1 MISEGSANMTGP
13 QAKGKG
19 RSIQSRLILL
29 LLFILV
35 PVLAIQAYMYYD
47 NYQDRRASELQAN
60 LEIARAVAKAFE
72 SFIQDVIHHE
82 LVIGLAITSSSM
94 TSKDIT
100 RLLIS
105 SQGFGVRDFTWM
117 NPAGDAIYSGNPA
130 VIDRNYSERSYFRE
144 VANGREWMVGELIIS
159 KASGKPVFGIAR
171 GIRDEKGNLLGVVVA
186 MIIPEELDAQLAV
199 ERGKGG
205 GHALVDH
212 KGMLV
217 YRYPAINATW
227 EERNWLKQYPEF
239 EVALRG
245 KEIATTVYAP
255 FEGKNRLVSFTPV
268 PYVGWAVSAGRTEE
282 EVISPI
288 LISIA
293 NNALLFLS
301 VSLAAFFIALAVSRK
316 ISSPVRALRDH
327 ALALG
332 SGEKQEQVR
341 IGNELELRDLAD
353 AFNIMADKVRAREM
367 ELRTS
372 EDALRQA
379 NDHLEQRVRERTM
392 DLQNLAEQ
400 LENSRDDLRKLAS
413 ELVMAEERERKRIA
427 GVLHDEVA
435 QTLAAA
441 RMRIDMLQGIPS
453 DPKDKKTL
461 EEAKTLLVQSIQE
474 TRALMTDI
482 GNPLLFDMGL
492 QAACESLADRLM
504 KKHPVRIRCDI
515 RNAFKHL
522 NPDVK
527 TILYQVF
534 RELLNNVV
542 KHSKALNAHVMI
554 DMENEHFRLMVTDD
568 GVGFDP
574 QILGA
579 PSTEGGFGL
588 YSIRERLLALDGSL
602 RIESKPG
609 TGTVVT
615 AILPAASA

>member
-1 MISEGSANMTGP
+1 MTVP

-29 LLFILV
+29 LLFILI

-47 NYQDRRASELQAN
+47 NYQTRKASELQAN

-72 SFIQDVIHHE
+72 SFVQDVIHHE

-117 NPAGDAIYSGNPA
+117 NPAGDAVSSGNPA
-130 VIDRNYSERSYFRE
+130 VIGRNYSDRSYFRE
-144 VANGREWMVGELIIS
+144 VANGREWMVGELVIS
-159 KASGKPVFGIAR
+159 KASGKPVFGISR

-245 KEIATTVYAP
+245 KEIAATVYAP
-255 FEGKNRLVSFTPV
+255 FEGKNRLVGFTPV
-268 PYVGWAVSAGRTEE
+268 PSVGWAASAGRTEE
-282 EVISPI
+282 EVTGPI
-288 LISIA
+288 LISLA

-316 ISSPVRALRDH
+316 ITSPVRALRAH

-332 SGEKQEQVR
+332 HGEKPEPVR
-341 IGNELELRDLAD
+341 ISNELELQDLAD
-353 AFNIMADKVRAREM
+353 AFNTMAEKVQTREM
-367 ELRTS
+367 EQRAS
-372 EDALRQA
+372 EDALWQA
-379 NDHLEQRVRERTM
+379 NEHLEQRVRERTM
-392 DLQNLAEQ
+392 DLENLAEQ
-400 LENSRDDLRKLAS
+400 LERSRHELRKLAS
-413 ELVMAEERERKRIA
+413 ELVMSEERERKRIA

-441 RMRIDMLQGIPS
+441 RMRLDLLQGIPS
-453 DPKDKKTL
+453 DQKDKQTL
-461 EEAKTLLVQSIQE
+461 AGDQGSPCAVYPGDARPDDRHRQS
-474 TRALMTDI
+474 
-482 GNPLLFDMGL
+482 P
-492 QAACESLADRLM
+492 
-504 KKHPVRIRCDI
+504 
-515 RNAFKHL
+515 
-522 NPDVK
+522 
-527 TILYQVF
+527 
-534 RELLNNVV
+534 
-542 KHSKALNAHVMI
+542 
-554 DMENEHFRLMVTDD
+554 
-568 GVGFDP
+568 
-574 QILGA
+574 
-579 PSTEGGFGL
+579 
-588 YSIRERLLALDGSL
+588 SIRHGTAGRL
-602 RIESKPG
+602 RI
-609 TGTVVT
+609 TR
-615 AILPAASA
+615 